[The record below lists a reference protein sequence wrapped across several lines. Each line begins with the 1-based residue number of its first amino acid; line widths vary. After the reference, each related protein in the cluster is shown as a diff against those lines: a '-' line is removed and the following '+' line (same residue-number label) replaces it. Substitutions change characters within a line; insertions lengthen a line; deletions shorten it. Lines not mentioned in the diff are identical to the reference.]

1 MCTSRYPLILIHEEI
16 RRWSIFAIFVNDV
29 QILYYLTGLLVKDTR
44 SDSRHVTSLSSVDPD
59 FNSWINSC
67 GEIFRLFL
75 RLPWK
80 TENKF
85 IFIWHIYHLNKSS
98 MTKLWFWSI
107 KCGKTIYFS
116 PKSATICCSYTVY
129 VECWL
134 HFCQFMIKFMIGS
147 QK

>member
-1 MCTSRYPLILIHEEI
+1 MQKKKKRYNSSLKHTHSLSRKPWKTSRDLLILIHEEI
-16 RRWSIFAIFVNDV
+16 RMWSIFALFVNDV

-44 SDSRHVTSLSSVDPD
+44 SDSKQVTSLSSVDPD

-85 IFIWHIYHLNKSS
+85 IFYLACIAL
-98 MTKLWFWSI
+98 
-107 KCGKTIYFS
+107 
-116 PKSATICCSYTVY
+116 
-129 VECWL
+129 E
-134 HFCQFMIKFMIGS
+134 
-147 QK
+147 